1 MYVNVCACFVCL
13 YMRYTSIY
21 TLYRLM
27 SAVCVDMCE
36 MLLSMY
42 MHVSVCVYA
51 SMCVRVCACMRVCVH
66 VSYVCM
72 FASVCVCVCVCAR
85 TRACACV
92 RSQILQYICM
102 VRVVHGQLS

>member
-1 MYVNVCACFVCL
+1 
-13 YMRYTSIY
+13 MRYISIY

-42 MHVSVCVYA
+42 TCMYMCVYA
-51 SMCVRVCACMRVCVH
+51 CMCVRVCDACACMRVCVH

-72 FASVCVCVCVCAR
+72 FANVCVCVCVC
-85 TRACACV
+85 ACACV
-92 RSQILQYICM
+92 RSQILQYIWLGLCM
-102 VRVVHGQLS
+102 VK